1 MQLRLHDDGGG
12 GGGGLKV
19 PHVVIMGNLFLF
31 VLNEYRK

>member
-1 MQLRLHDDGGG
+1 MQLRLHDD